1 MQAATIDSPAQ
12 DSPLTRADLEKEIL
26 GQTVTEP
33 KDVLQ
38 TLPPPPAFHLHVDG
52 LTIAVPPPRQALPLP
67 FAISLP
73 RWMSKSNAAGDE
85 RKTIVRDVSLRCDN
99 GEMMAII
106 GGSGSGK
113 TTLLHALVGRLANL
127 PVTSGSVKYEPAH
140 MNISPDDA
148 AALSAR
154 KMKDRIGF
162 VRQND
167 HLLAHLTVRETLECA
182 AALRLPASI
191 SAETRRLVVEQ
202 TVQELGLRDAAD
214 TVVGGALRKGIS
226 GGERRRLS
234 IGCALVTLPSILA
247 LDEPTTGLDAFTAFA
262 LLQTLSALARRGR
275 TVLLSLHQPRS
286 DAFTLFDRLVV
297 LCRGD
302 VVFAGRRERCLPW
315 FEGMGVGGPE
325 AREGE
330 GDGESLERKSIEE
343 ARAAVGSG
351 VNPLDWLIDVC
362 SVDPKDE
369 GSARRVERLVQGWK
383 DHGSNIAGER
393 APKMVKQPDIVR
405 TVSAPRQDEML
416 LYAGSM
422 RDEEEGEVAKRL
434 KRPGMWR
441 QTIVLTNRSI
451 KGVTRDYAQVLGF
464 ACQSVGIA
472 VLLGIAFLRLG
483 ESPSDIQSLKVW
495 IFHLQE
501 HQSEGLIIAIQ
512 TLSYQHAPCYF
523 YLSLIY
529 AIYKYCETDLVV
541 FDREREDHLYQVF
554 PWLFSEYIAN
564 LPLHAASSGLFAL
577 ILYFLT
583 NMRTEDLAR
592 NLFIFIG
599 ECVLVQLG
607 TVGFALLAASLQ
619 RTYAQASL
627 MANGLSIFFLLNA
640 GYLLLRPPV
649 YVSWVKWLSVY
660 YYGFRA
666 VAISQFRG
674 RIFECP
680 GVTGAARNQCD
691 GNQVLVGLLIP
702 SDHVVGY
709 YFAGLAGLAIAFPV
723 LAGIILS
730 VYKPG
735 GVQYARRIDSS
746 DHGKE
751 SAVTSDM
758 DISRQRIDVEVRD
771 LGFTWT
777 KTSLLMRSRSE
788 KSILRGV
795 SAVFPSGKVT
805 AILGPSGAGKSTL
818 LQLLASRRLNPGFG
832 ARFSTQGEI
841 LFNGQPTD
849 RASRSQVAFVEQE
862 DDYHLPALT
871 VRETL
876 RYAAI
881 LRLPRRMSRKHK
893 IARAEEVMKMLGLDI
908 CADNLVGGELLKGI
922 SGGEKRRLSLAVQM
936 INGKPRRAHHEPT
949 SGLDAL
955 TANNVMTA
963 LNSIAR
969 SGRTVIL
976 SIHQPRSDIY
986 VDKLDN
992 IILLV
997 KGGHVAY
1004 AGPRNEVEGT
1014 FALAGYPVPP
1024 LYNPADWLLDVASV
1038 DLRGTREAETKAR
1051 ATKLVEFWA
1060 NLQHKN
1066 NTVNTEESKRE
1077 IGNVMEI
1084 EVQDEFTPMWIA
1096 LPLIVERMTR
1106 NLWRQQAVF
1115 WVRLQQLPFLGV
1127 LFLLFYQRLKHGP
1140 SGGQDR
1146 IGYFQE
1152 MVSPVAFV
1160 GLLNCIAIFPKDR
1173 DLYFHEYR
1181 SSAAYSEATFI
1192 IGFTL
1197 VALPLEILSALL
1209 FTVVTNVGAGM
1220 QTNARIFFEYA
1231 VAIFTLQSNGESF
1244 GIAFACVTNSLG
1256 LSVSLVSTFI
1266 TILVQLC
1273 GIISVSIPRW
1283 LSDIAY
1289 ATTMKYA
1296 ARVIAVNESVGLQ
1309 LHCPVETIQS
1319 GECLVQSG
1327 QQLLDLLGFSNDLR
1341 TGRYLGIALSLAVAY
1356 RALAWVFLVV
1366 KLRRG

>member
-1 MQAATIDSPAQ
+1 MDSSTGQDVAAARTDPENEVLAE
-12 DSPLTRADLEKEIL
+12 RA
-26 GQTVTEP
+26 
-33 KDVLQ
+33 DVLQ
-38 TLPPPPAFHLHVDG
+38 TLPPPPAYHLHVDG

-67 FAISLP
+67 FPLSLP
-73 RWMSKSNAAGDE
+73 QWVTKSGDGDDGP
-85 RKTIVRDVSLRCDN
+85 KTIIRDVSLRCDS

-113 TTLLHALVGRLANL
+113 TTLLHALVARLANL
-127 PVTSGSVKYEPAH
+127 PVTGGSVKYEPALA
-140 MNISPDDA
+140 NIGPNDA

-162 VRQND
+162 VRQHD

-202 TVQELGLRDAAD
+202 TIQELGLRDAAD

-262 LLQTLSALARRGR
+262 LLQTLSSLARRGR

-286 DAFTLFDRLVV
+286 DAFALFDRLVV

-302 VVFAGRRERCLPW
+302 VVFAGRREKCLPW
-315 FEGMGVGGPE
+315 FEGMGCVIEVTRSGE
-325 AREGE
+325 E
-330 GDGESLERKSIEE
+330 GDEKDEKNSMGEVHTG
-343 ARAAVGSG
+343 AG
-351 VNPLDWLIDVC
+351 VNPLDWLIDIC
-362 SVDPKDE
+362 SIDPRDE
-369 GSARRVERLVQGWK
+369 GSARRVERLVKGWK
-383 DHGSNIAGER
+383 ENGSNSADER
-393 APKMVKQPDIVR
+393 APKTIQQPTIAR
-405 TVSAPRQDEML
+405 TASAPKDDEML
-416 LYAGSM
+416 LYAK
-422 RDEEEGEVAKRL
+422 DEQEGEIAKKL

-441 QTIVLTNRSI
+441 QTVVLTKRSM
-451 KGVTRDYAQVLGF
+451 KGVTRDYAQLLGF
-464 ACQSVGIA
+464 ICQSIGIA
-472 VLLGIAFLRLG
+472 VLLGITFLRLG
-483 ESPSDIQSLKVW
+483 ETPSDIQSLK
-495 IFHLQE
+495 
-501 HQSEGLIIAIQ
+501 

-529 AIYKYCETDLVV
+529 AIYKFCETDLVV

-564 LPLHAASSGLFAL
+564 LPLHAFSSGLFAL

-649 YVSWVKWLSVY
+649 YVSWIKWISVY
-660 YYGFRA
+660 YW
-666 VAISQFRG
+666 
-674 RIFECP
+674 
-680 GVTGAARNQCD
+680 GAARNQVGPTYPDELVRGLIAIQCD

-702 SDHVVGY
+702 EDHVVGY
-709 YFAGLAGLAIAFPV
+709 YFAGLAGLAIAFPM
-723 LAGIILS
+723 LAGVILS
-730 VYKPG
+730 IYKPG
-735 GVQYARRIDSS
+735 GVQYARQSTLPT
-746 DHGKE
+746 E
-751 SAVTSDM
+751 
-758 DISRQRIDVEVRD
+758 IDVEVRH

-777 KTSLLMRSRSE
+777 KTSYLTRGRAE
-788 KSILRGV
+788 KPILKDV

-805 AILGPSGAGKSTL
+805 AILGPSGYVLAWSKSGYTNRQGRAGKSTL
-818 LQLLASRRLNPGFG
+818 LQLLASRRLNPGFS
-832 ARFSTQGEI
+832 AKFSMQGEI
-841 LFNGQPTD
+841 LFNGRPMD
-849 RASRSQVAFVEQE
+849 RNSRSQVAFVEQE

-881 LRLPRRMSRKHK
+881 LRLPGNMTRKHK
-893 IARAEEVMKMLGLDI
+893 IARAEEVMKMLGLDV

-936 INGKPRRAHHEPT
+936 INDPAILIVDEPT

-963 LNSIAR
+963 LNDIAR

-997 KGGHVAY
+997 KGGQIAY
-1004 AGPRNEVEGT
+1004 AGPRDEVEGT
-1014 FALAGYPVPP
+1014 FAMAGYPVPP

-1038 DLRGTREAETKAR
+1038 DLRGTREEETKKRVAN
-1051 ATKLVEFWA
+1051 LVDFWA
-1060 NLQHKN
+1060 NIQRKNETTDMEKHKEAMDL
-1066 NTVNTEESKRE
+1066 TK
-1077 IGNVMEI
+1077 I
-1084 EVQDEFTPMWIA
+1084 EGQDKFTPMWIA

-1106 NLWRQQAVF
+1106 SLWRQQAVF

-1152 MVSPVAFV
+1152 MTSPVAFV

-1192 IGFTL
+1192 LGFTL
-1197 VALPLEILSALL
+1197 VALPLEIMAALL
-1209 FTVVTNVGAGM
+1209 FTVVTNIGAGM
-1220 QTNARIFFEYA
+1220 QTSARIFFEYA
-1231 VAIFTLQSNGESF
+1231 FAIFALQSNGESF

-1266 TILVQLC
+1266 TILVQLS
-1273 GIISVSIPRW
+1273 GLISVSIPTW

-1296 ARVIAVNESVGLQ
+1296 ARVIAVNESIGLQ
-1309 LHCPVETIQS
+1309 LNCPPETIQS
-1319 GECLVQSG
+1319 GECLVQNG

-1341 TGRYLGIALSLAVAY
+1341 TGRYLGILVALAIAY
-1356 RALAWVFLVV
+1356 RAVAWAFLVARV
-1366 KLRRG
+1366 RRG

>member
-1 MQAATIDSPAQ
+1 MEVVGKDPHVQEATVARTDPEKDVLGPA
-12 DSPLTRADLEKEIL
+12 E
-26 GQTVTEP
+26 VTESP
-33 KDVLQ
+33 DILQ
-38 TLPPPPAFHLHVDG
+38 TLPAPPAFHLHVDE
-52 LTIAVPPPRQALPLP
+52 LTISVPPPRQALPLP
-67 FAISLP
+67 FTISLP
-73 RWMSKSNAAGDE
+73 QLMSRSKTEGNE
-85 RKTIVRDVSLRCDN
+85 RKTIIRDVSLRCDN

-140 MNISPDDA
+140 ANLGSA
-148 AALSAR
+148 NVAALSAR

-162 VRQND
+162 VRQHD

-191 SAETRRLVVEQ
+191 SAATRHLVVEQ
-202 TVQELGLRDAAD
+202 TIQELGLRDAAD

-262 LLQTLSALARRGR
+262 LLQTLSSLARRGR

-286 DAFTLFDRLVV
+286 DAFALFDRLVV

-302 VVFAGRRERCLPW
+302 VVFAGRREKCLGW
-315 FEGMGVGGPE
+315 FEQMGVGRPDIRGSE
-325 AREGE
+325 EESLDEKSIQEEKMG
-330 GDGESLERKSIEE
+330 GDGV
-343 ARAAVGSG
+343 VGIG

-362 SVDPKDE
+362 SIDPKDE
-369 GSARRVERLVQGWK
+369 GSAQRVERLVQGWK
-383 DHGSNIAGER
+383 DHGTDIANER
-393 APKMVKQPDIVR
+393 APDLVKKPEIER
-405 TVSAPRQDEML
+405 TTSAPARQDEML
-416 LYAGSM
+416 LYAGPAENES
-422 RDEEEGEVAKRL
+422 EGVGDKRL
-434 KRPGMWR
+434 QRPGLWR
-441 QTIVLTNRSI
+441 QTVVLTKRSM
-451 KGVTRDYAQVLGF
+451 KGVTRDYAQLLGF
-464 ACQSVGIA
+464 ACQSIGIA
-472 VLLGIAFLRLG
+472 VLLGITFLRLG
-483 ESPSDIQSLKVW
+483 ESPSDIQSLK
-495 IFHLQE
+495 
-501 HQSEGLIIAIQ
+501 

-529 AIYKYCETDLVV
+529 AIYKFCETDLIV

-564 LPLHAASSGLFAL
+564 LPLHAISSGLFAL

-599 ECVLVQLG
+599 ECILVQLG

-649 YVSWVKWLSVY
+649 YVSWIKWISVY

-666 VAISQFRG
+666 VAISQFRD
-674 RIFECP
+674 RTFECP
-680 GVTGAARNQCD
+680 GVTGAAPNQCD

-709 YFAGLAGLAIAFPV
+709 YFAGLAGLAIAFPM

-730 VYKPG
+730 LYKPG
-735 GVQYARRIDSS
+735 GVQHARQIDPS
-746 DHGKE
+746 DRGKE
-751 SAVTSDM
+751 TVVTSDM
-758 DISRQRIDVEVRD
+758 DISRQRIDVRVNN
-771 LGFTWT
+771 LGFMWA
-777 KTSLLMRSRSE
+777 KTSFFRRIRTE
-788 KSILRGV
+788 KQILRDV
-795 SAVFPSGKVT
+795 SAVFPSGQVT

-832 ARFSTQGEI
+832 ARFSMQGEV
-841 LFNGQPTD
+841 LFNGRPLD
-849 RASRSQVAFVEQE
+849 RNSRSQVAFVEQE

-881 LRLPRRMSRKHK
+881 LRLPRTMSRKHK
-893 IARAEEVMKMLGLDI
+893 IARAQEVMKMLGLDI

-936 INGKPRRAHHEPT
+936 INDPAVLIVDEPT

-963 LNSIAR
+963 LNDIAR

-992 IILLV
+992 IVLLV
-997 KGGHVAY
+997 RGGQVAY
-1004 AGPRNEVEGT
+1004 AGPRNQVEET
-1014 FALAGYPVPP
+1014 LALVGYPVPP
-1024 LYNPADWLLDVASV
+1024 LYNPADWLLDIASV
-1038 DLRGTREAETKAR
+1038 DLRGAREMETRAR
-1051 ATKLVEFWA
+1051 VIKLVEFWT
-1060 NLQHKN
+1060 NLRQKDH
-1066 NTVNTEESKRE
+1066 TVDTENQARDTGMTVEV
-1077 IGNVMEI
+1077 GI
-1084 EVQDEFTPMWIA
+1084 EERFTPMWIA

-1127 LFLLFYQRLKHGP
+1127 LFLLFYQRLKNGP

-1152 MVSPVAFV
+1152 MVSPVSFV

-1197 VALPLEILSALL
+1197 VALPLEIMAALL
-1209 FTVVTNVGAGM
+1209 FTVVTNIGAGM
-1220 QTNARIFFEYA
+1220 QTSARIFFEYA
-1231 VAIFTLQSNGESF
+1231 VAIFALQSNGESF

-1266 TILVQLC
+1266 TVLVQLS
-1273 GIISVSIPRW
+1273 GLISVSIPTW
-1283 LSDIAY
+1283 LSDTAY

-1309 LHCPVETIQS
+1309 LHCPPETIQS

-1327 QQLLDLLGFSNDLR
+1327 QQLLDLLGFTNDLR
-1341 TGRYLGIALSLAVAY
+1341 TGRYLGIVVSLAVAY
-1356 RALAWVFLVV
+1356 RILAWAFLVV
-1366 KLRRG
+1366 KVRRG